1 MAAGDAERDYL
12 NLTAQIVAAHVG
24 NNTVAADGVAKMIR
38 EVYATIRELGQGP
51 AASVPV
57 PRPVPRPPY
66 GPAAAAAPAVNPQ
79 ESVFPEFIICL
90 EDGRKLKTLRRHLSS
105 AYKMTPEQYRAKWNL
120 DANYPMVAPN
130 YSRVRAELAREAQL
144 GGSSKEATP
153 AAVAPRQAGTRK
165 PA

>member
-1 MAAGDAERDYL
+1 
-12 NLTAQIVAAHVG
+12 
-24 NNTVAADGVAKMIR
+24 
-38 EVYATIRELGQGP
+38 
-51 AASVPV
+51 
-57 PRPVPRPPY
+57 
-66 GPAAAAAPAVNPQ
+66 
-79 ESVFPEFIICL
+79 VFPEFIICL

-153 AAVAPRQAGTRK
+153 AGVAARQTGTRK